1 MFNPSIFQDLE
12 KGLNETTDII
22 HRLLEQQ
29 GALFAE
35 ERKDKKRKVW
45 YQDTRTH
52 DIRNGSFLLRIRE
65 EKRDEYKIT
74 LKNRHSDRY
83 IAASYDLSNPVK
95 KDDIILDEFKFEEDI
110 MPKFTSK
117 YSASADFKTNQV
129 PKFETFQ
136 DVLMIAPTLENLGI
150 PSTEMLTKVN
160 NFEAKEISYDMGT
173 VSFERDKG
181 KANVQLSLW
190 YLSDQSPVIVEFD
203 IDAEA
208 KGSTHEGSK
217 KLEEFP
223 PSLIIGIYK
232 FYLVLQDNDIVD
244 RTSPKTKTDYAYEF
258 GRT

>member
-1 MFNPSIFQDLE
+1 
-12 KGLNETTDII
+12 
-22 HRLLEQQ
+22 
-29 GALFAE
+29 
-35 ERKDKKRKVW
+35 
-45 YQDTRTH
+45 
-52 DIRNGSFLLRIRE
+52 
-65 EKRDEYKIT
+65 
-74 LKNRHSDRY
+74 
-83 IAASYDLSNPVK
+83 
-95 KDDIILDEFKFEEDI
+95 

-117 YSASADFKTNQV
+117 YSASADFKTSQV

-173 VSFERDKG
+173 VSFDRDKG

-232 FYLVLQDNDIVD
+232 FYMVLQDNDIVD